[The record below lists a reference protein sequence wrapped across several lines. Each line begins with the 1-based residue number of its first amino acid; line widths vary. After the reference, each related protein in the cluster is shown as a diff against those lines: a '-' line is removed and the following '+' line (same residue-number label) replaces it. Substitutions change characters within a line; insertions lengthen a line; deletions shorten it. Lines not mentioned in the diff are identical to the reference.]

1 MRTHCPSPSL
11 RSRSCQVTSQPLER
25 CAAGPRRR
33 PPCRSPH
40 THTSAAAAHAAGTLR
55 AAMPACPGHRPS
67 SWGPSGSLLRGLGVA
82 RGLPAKPGD
91 VPMSPGAWQCPGFSP
106 SGLQGTP
113 PSSPVLWPPRCC
125 QHPRMPL
132 HPAGT
137 PAPLLSQPLQEPGVP
152 ISAPPHAR
160 LAVVLCPV
168 PPGGGLWRV
177 TGQDQALPTSLPG
190 HWGGEGAG
198 TLLRSWAGS
207 VSSHHKSFLAGPVI

>member
-33 PPCRSPH
+33 PPCQSPR

-55 AAMPACPGHRPS
+55 AVMPARPGHRPS

-82 RGLPAKPGD
+82 RELPAKPGD
-91 VPMSPGAWQCPGFSP
+91 VPMSPRAWQCPGFSP

-113 PSSPVLWPPRCC
+113 PSSPVLWPLRCC

-137 PAPLLSQPLQEPGVP
+137 PAPSLSQPLQEPGVP
-152 ISAPPHAR
+152 ISAPPMPGQ
-160 LAVVLCPV
+160 LWLCAPYH
-168 PPGGGLWRV
+168 PGGADGESLGRIR
-177 TGQDQALPTSLPG
+177 PSLPG

-207 VSSHHKSFLAGPVI
+207 VSSHRKSFLAGPVI